1 MYTVIEQTHTGKST
15 SLSVI
20 KVIKL
25 HAPSNNIKI
34 SFESDILLHHFKIK
48 QRSSDHIFFPCMY
61 PSLLIKR

>member
-1 MYTVIEQTHTGKST
+1 MYTVIEQTHTDRCK
-15 SLSVI
+15 SLSVF
-20 KVIKL
+20 KVNKL

-48 QRSSDHIFFPCMY
+48 QRSADHIFFPCIY

>member
-1 MYTVIEQTHTGKST
+1 MYTVIEQTHTDKST

-20 KVIKL
+20 KVNKL

-34 SFESDILLHHFKIK
+34 ESEILLHHFNIK
-48 QRSSDHIFFPCMY
+48 QRSADHIFFPCIY